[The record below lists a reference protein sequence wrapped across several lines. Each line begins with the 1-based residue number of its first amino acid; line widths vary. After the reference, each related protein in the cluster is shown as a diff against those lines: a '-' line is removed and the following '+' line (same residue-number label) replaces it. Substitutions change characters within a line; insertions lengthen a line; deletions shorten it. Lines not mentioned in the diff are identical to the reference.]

1 MFRGVIRILVSA
13 SLIWIGPASLIA
25 ADAGA
30 VLYGK
35 GVVLRNNTEIGT
47 SAAIFPGDLIE
58 TKSDSTGNLNSLG
71 TSVII
76 LPNSLVEFEG
86 QSLSVEH
93 GSVSVGTSHGI
104 SVRVGCITIVPVS
117 SAWTQFEVTDVNGT
131 VHVAAKKNDVRL
143 ETQTKLESTK
153 ETSSHKS
160 GDLREGEQT
169 TRDESDGCKGGKK
182 DAATPPA
189 GTGGILSSQYVKDGA
204 IAAIGGLGLYLL
216 LQPDDAASP
225 WKP

>member
-93 GSVSVGTSHGI
+93 GSVSV
-104 SVRVGCITIVPVS
+104 SV
-117 SAWTQFEVTDVNGT
+117 A
-131 VHVAAKKNDVRL
+131 
-143 ETQTKLESTK
+143 
-153 ETSSHKS
+153 
-160 GDLREGEQT
+160 
-169 TRDESDGCKGGKK
+169 
-182 DAATPPA
+182 
-189 GTGGILSSQYVKDGA
+189 
-204 IAAIGGLGLYLL
+204 
-216 LQPDDAASP
+216 
-225 WKP
+225 